1 MDDAI
6 PPVTPPPP
14 AYPPPPPLIVP
25 PSQPRPQKR
34 GRGWMVFA
42 IILIV
47 LLCLSVLLNFGLFAG
62 SVARVSG
69 SRSVGSSRVAG
80 PRLDETIL
88 EDNRASAKI
97 AVIDVNGI
105 ITGSPLNQEGYSMVD
120 VIQAQLDRAQEDNRV
135 KAVILRVDSPGGEV
149 LASDEISDAIKNFQT
164 GKKSNGS
171 DSDNGKPKPV
181 IVSMG
186 NLAASGGYYISA
198 PCRYIVANKMTL
210 TGSIG
215 VIMHGFNYRGLLD
228 KVGVAPEVYKSGKFK
243 DMMSPTRE
251 PGEVTQEER
260 DMVQKLIN
268 EVYGDFKDVV
278 EKGRSE
284 AHEKNKSQGHEG
296 QALADNWADYADG
309 RVLSGTEAEK
319 LGFVDEVGNFQTAVD
334 RAKSL
339 GGITGD
345 ANLIQYPERYDLSD
359 LFHIFGE
366 TKAQQPSVKI
376 DLGFDGPK
384 LQEGRL
390 YFMSPVL
397 SH

>member
-1 MDDAI
+1 
-6 PPVTPPPP
+6 
-14 AYPPPPPLIVP
+14 
-25 PSQPRPQKR
+25 
-34 GRGWMVFA
+34 MVFA
-42 IILIV
+42 IV
-47 LLCLSVLLNFGLFAG
+47 LLVLLFISLLANFGLAG
-62 SVARVSG
+62 SVVRVG
-69 SRSVGSSRVAG
+69 NSRTVAG
-80 PRLDETIL
+80 PKLDETIL
-88 EDNRASAKI
+88 EDNHATAKI
-97 AVIDVNGI
+97 AVIDVNGV
-105 ITGSPLNQEGYSMVD
+105 ITGSPISQDGYSMVD
-120 VIQAQLDRAQEDNRV
+120 VIKAQLDTAQDDSRV

-149 LASDEISDAIKNFQT
+149 LASDDISEAIKNFQS

-171 DSDNGKPKPV
+171 PAENGRGKPV

-198 PCRYIVANKMTL
+198 PCRYIIANKMTI

-243 DMMSPTRE
+243 DMMSGSRE
-251 PGEVTQEER
+251 PGEITQEEK

-278 EKGRSE
+278 AKGRGD
-284 AHEKNKSQGHEG
+284 AHEKNKSEGH
-296 QALADNWADYADG
+296 ALAENWTDYADG

-319 LGFVDEVGNFQTAVD
+319 LGFVDEIGNFQTAVE
-334 RAKSL
+334 RAKSF
-339 GGITGD
+339 GGISGD
-345 ANLIQYPERYDLSD
+345 ANLIQYSERHDLSD

-366 TKAQQPSVKI
+366 SKAQTSVKL
-376 DLGFDGPK
+376 DLGFDAPR

-390 YFMSPVL
+390 YFMSPIL

>member
-1 MDDAI
+1 
-6 PPVTPPPP
+6 
-14 AYPPPPPLIVP
+14 
-25 PSQPRPQKR
+25 
-34 GRGWMVFA
+34 MVFS
-42 IILIV
+42 IILLV
-47 LLCLSVLLNFGLFAG
+47 LLFLCVLVIFGLFAG
-62 SVARVSG
+62 GTHVSG
-69 SRSVGSSRVAG
+69 SRSVGGRQVVG
-80 PRLDETIL
+80 PRLDETVL
-88 EDNRASAKI
+88 EDNGASAKI
-97 AVIDVNGI
+97 AVIDVDGV
-105 ITGSPLNQEGYSMVD
+105 ITGSPASQEGYSMVD
-120 VIQAQLDRAQEDNRV
+120 VIRAQLDRAQEDNRV

-149 LASDEISDAIKNFQT
+149 LASDEISDAIKFFQD

-171 DSDNGKPKPV
+171 KSDSGRGKPV

-198 PCRYIVANKMTL
+198 PCRYIVANKMTI

-278 EKGRSE
+278 AQGRND
-284 AHEKNKSQGHEG
+284 AHQKNQSAGH
-296 QALADNWADYADG
+296 ALADNWTDYADG

-319 LGFVDEVGNFQTAVD
+319 LGFVDEVGNFQTAIA
-334 RAKSL
+334 RAKSF
-339 GGITGD
+339 GGISGD
-345 ANLIQYPERYDLSD
+345 ANLVQYPERHDLAD
-359 LFHIFGE
+359 LFRIFGE
-366 TKAQQPSVKI
+366 TKAQPQSVKI
-376 DLGFDGPK
+376 DLGFDAPK
-384 LQEGRL
+384 LQEGHL

>member
-14 AYPPPPPLIVP
+14 AYPPPPPVITP
-25 PSQPRPQKR
+25 QGQPRTPKR

-69 SRSVGSSRVAG
+69 ARSVGGSRAAG

-88 EDNRASAKI
+88 EDNHASAKI
-97 AVIDVNGI
+97 AVIDLKGI
-105 ITGSPLNQEGYSMVD
+105 ISSSPVSQEGYSMVD
-120 VIQAQLDRAQEDNRV
+120 VIKEQLDLAHDDNRV
-135 KAVILRVDSPGGEV
+135 KAVILRVNSPGGEV
-149 LASDEISDAIKNFQT
+149 LASDEISEAIKNFQA
-164 GKKSNGS
+164 GKKSNGAE
-171 DSDNGKPKPV
+171 DENGKAKPV

-186 NLAASGGYYISA
+186 DLAASGGYYVSA
-198 PCRYIVANKMTL
+198 SSRYIVANKMTL

-215 VIMHGFNYRGLLD
+215 VIMEGINYRGLMD

-243 DMMSPTRE
+243 DMMSPMRE
-251 PGEVTQEER
+251 TNSIPEEER
-260 DMVQKLIN
+260 AMVQALVN

-278 EKGRSE
+278 QKGRAD
-284 AHEKNKSQGHEG
+284 AHEKNKSEGH
-296 QALADNWADYADG
+296 ALADNWTDYADG

-319 LGFVDEVGNFQTAVD
+319 LGFVDELGNFQNAVE
-334 RAKSL
+334 RAKSF

-345 ANLIQYPERYDLSD
+345 ANLVQYPLHYDLSD
-359 LFHIFGE
+359 LLHIFGE
-366 TKAQQPSVKI
+366 TKMQQPSVKI
-376 DLGFDGPK
+376 DLGFDAPK
-384 LQEGRL
+384 LLQGHL
-390 YFMSPVL
+390 YFMSPVFT
-397 SH
+397 H